1 MARELHA
8 SCTRASRVQLACNSM
23 QLPTSK
29 LNVNSNC
36 SRYGGAPH
44 CFLERHASQECPA
57 CKHEEIKR
65 TMRGTHDGMVKSC
78 TTRAKQR
85 CLPDRLRASVSQAR
99 RLLIEWGG
107 VPSNTCRYCCYCQ
120 VRLLLLLLGGVVLC
134 CAMLCYVLVI
144 VMTIQFDSAQ
154 FNSTQLNSIQ
164 FTSTQFNSIQF
175 QLDSTQL
182 N

>member
-1 MARELHA
+1 MVLTLLGPNGTRVAREL
-8 SCTRASRVQLACNSM
+8 RACNSRATPCNSYRFFF
-23 QLPTSK
+23 LIEWEGTPTSK

-99 RLLIEWGG
+99 RLL
-107 VPSNTCRYCCYCQ
+107 
-120 VRLLLLLLGGVVLC
+120 
-134 CAMLCYVLVI
+134 
-144 VMTIQFDSAQ
+144 
-154 FNSTQLNSIQ
+154 
-164 FTSTQFNSIQF
+164 
-175 QLDSTQL
+175 
-182 N
+182 

>member
-1 MARELHA
+1 M
-8 SCTRASRVQLACNSM
+8 QLACNSYLFFKFCFVWM
-23 QLPTSK
+23 EGHPELKAQRKQQL
-29 LNVNSNC
+29 LY
-36 SRYGGAPH
+36 RYGGAPH

-154 FNSTQLNSIQ
+154 FNSTQLNSIK
-164 FTSTQFNSIQF
+164 FNSLIII
-175 QLDSTQL
+175 DC
-182 N
+182 

>member
-1 MARELHA
+1 MLRSRKCKLVYNYRVFCNVANSEGLRGSARIYARRLGAWKRRAVLWFVWMEGHPELKA
-8 SCTRASRVQLACNSM
+8 QRKQQL
-23 QLPTSK
+23 LY
-29 LNVNSNC
+29 
-36 SRYGGAPH
+36 RYGGAPH

-120 VRLLLLLLGGVVLC
+120 VRLLLLLLGDKLSVLWRWRK
-134 CAMLCYVLVI
+134 
-144 VMTIQFDSAQ
+144 
-154 FNSTQLNSIQ
+154 
-164 FTSTQFNSIQF
+164 
-175 QLDSTQL
+175 LDL
-182 N
+182 LFRG